1 MKPRITDQQIVSAGM
16 KLQSQNK
23 AINGWSLRKL
33 IGAGSPDR
41 LNQVWEAHVEGRL
54 KKSESKSVPQIL
66 PIEVLVYMGKA
77 SEEFEK
83 NIVKIASHINDA
95 TFQAAESRFKDYEL
109 IIKKLELELESEKA
123 RSENYRQKLEKLEQ
137 IHRENDALDSENG
150 VDLAEAAA
158 FITQT
163 DAEHL
168 PTDLHSVDS
177 EIDFKEAARAAAAA
191 AKLGSL

>member
-95 TFQAAESRFKDYEL
+95 AFQAVESRFKDFEL

-137 IHRENDALDSENG
+137 IHSETGDSVNIEESTRHLESSNNLDGIDIDEAL
-150 VDLAEAAA
+150 
-158 FITQT
+158 
-163 DAEHL
+163 
-168 PTDLHSVDS
+168 
-177 EIDFKEAARAAAAA
+177 AAAAEI
-191 AKLGSL
+191 KIRD

>member
-54 KKSESKSVPQIL
+54 KKAESKSVPRIL
-66 PIEVLVYMGKA
+66 PIEALVHMEKA
-77 SEEFEK
+77 REEFEK
-83 NIVKIASHINDA
+83 NIAKIASHINDA
-95 TFQAAESRFKDYEL
+95 TFMAAESRFQDFEL

>member
-1 MKPRITDQQIVSAGM
+1 MKPRISDDQIISAGL
-16 KLQSQNK
+16 KLQFENK
-23 AINGWSLRKL
+23 PINGWSLRKL

-95 TFQAAESRFKDYEL
+95 TFQAAESRIKDYEL